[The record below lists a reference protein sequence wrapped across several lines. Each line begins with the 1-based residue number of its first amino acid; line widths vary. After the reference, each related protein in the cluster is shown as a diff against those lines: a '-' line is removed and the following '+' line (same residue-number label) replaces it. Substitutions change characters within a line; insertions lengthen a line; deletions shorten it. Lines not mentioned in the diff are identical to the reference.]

1 MNGGFSIG
9 VEVYPSGV
17 YTFRRY
23 PGRPLNGAG
32 MRSDVYEFSSNSRR
46 RFRRAMLQFDWPD
59 IITNK
64 RALWA
69 TLTAREGTTPEFKR
83 WLDIWRRR
91 LVREWPE
98 AWMVWRLEYQKRG
111 RSHFHAIPVLPT
123 TRAARDAM
131 KVLVPAWCEIAGE
144 SNALL
149 VSQSIKPVD
158 SLAGIASYISDASKV
173 SQATPPASEH
183 PGRWWGI
190 RGHVPEDDNA
200 TPEVVK
206 GREAFYDTKRLV
218 RGLRVGRRR
227 TMKNARRKRRK
238 VRPMKDSVEFFD
250 TRKLAR

>member
-1 MNGGFSIG
+1 MNRGSSIG

-23 PGRPLNGAG
+23 PGRDAPARGVRDEISL
-32 MRSDVYEFSSNSRR
+32 FSVASRR
-46 RFRRAMLQFDWPD
+46 RFRRAMLRFDWPD
-59 IITNK
+59 IITSK

-98 AWMVWRLEYQKRG
+98 AYLVWRLEYQKRG
-111 RSHFHAIPVLPT
+111 RSHFHVIPVLPT
-123 TRAARDAM
+123 TEAARDAM
-131 KVLVPAWCEIAGE
+131 KVLVPAWCEVVGE
-144 SNALL
+144 DNALL
-149 VSQSIKPVD
+149 VGQNIKPVD

-173 SQATPPASEH
+173 SQATPPAGEH

-190 RGHVPEDDNA
+190 RGHVPDDDHA

-250 TRKLAR
+250 TRKLVR